1 MAGMLIF
8 MVDLM
13 SLEAGVSL
21 ILRPQEGLSP
31 GFPIAKP
38 SVANGSLKKKTII
51 QVVTT

>member
-21 ILRPQEGLSP
+21 ILRPQKGLSP

-38 SVANGSLKKKTII
+38 SVANGSLKKK
-51 QVVTT
+51 Q